1 MSFGLNP
8 TGAVLLEEVT
18 EKYERE
24 VRDLHNNGSIQNT
37 LCMFV
42 TLQEW
47 LYDCDMIC
55 SMTKR
60 SACVPS
66 RDDAKYNLLLIG
78 MLYDKT
84 GLAVNRVNR
93 Q

>member
-42 TLQEW
+42 TLQE
-47 LYDCDMIC
+47 
-55 SMTKR
+55 
-60 SACVPS
+60 
-66 RDDAKYNLLLIG
+66 
-78 MLYDKT
+78 
-84 GLAVNRVNR
+84 
-93 Q
+93 